1 MDKSLLYNECVFKAV
16 KSSGP
21 GGQHVNKTASK
32 IELYFNI
39 EHSQALNDKEKQRLL
54 DKLSTKLS
62 ADGNIIL
69 TCQDSRSQH
78 KNKDIAFKKL
88 LEVLLENLKVSKKR
102 KPTKIPKSVKI
113 KRLKSKRAN
122 SEKKAN
128 RRKPNLD

>member
-113 KRLKSKRAN
+113 KRLKNKRAN
-122 SEKKAN
+122 SEKKAT

>member
-88 LEVLLENLKVSKKR
+88 LEVLFENLKVSKKR